1 MIGSEGDVRQSQS
14 ACGSPAGNRGSPR
27 SVVEAF
33 DRGVLF
39 DRGVYL
45 GERFLL
51 GWLSRERLF
60 TVQAVE
66 VCSAGRLLLLLDA
79 AVRSGQELP
88 ASS

>member
-1 MIGSEGDVRQSQS
+1 MSVNLNLRAARPRVTAARLEALSRLLIEGF
-14 ACGSPAGNRGSPR
+14 CLI
-27 SVVEAF
+27 E
-33 DRGVLF
+33 GVC
-39 DRGVYL
+39 L

>member
-1 MIGSEGDVRQSQS
+1 MSVNLNLRAARPRVTAARLEALSRLLIEGF
-14 ACGSPAGNRGSPR
+14 C
-27 SVVEAF
+27 
-33 DRGVLF
+33 
-39 DRGVYL
+39 L